1 MLIIP
6 DTNFLIY
13 LSKYKL
19 WDELERVYG
28 KYKLLILPE
37 VVYEL
42 DKLSK
47 KDKKGKNKEH
57 ALLALEFIK
66 KIEKKIKKRKGYA
79 DNSIIKTAYMLKKIN
94 KNFIIATMDRELMK
108 KLKKQNIKI
117 LTIRQKKY
125 LVEK

>member
-19 WDELERVYG
+19 WHNLEKEYG
-28 KYKLLILPE
+28 RYKLIVLPE
-37 VVYEL
+37 LVYEL

-47 KDKKGKNKEH
+47 RGKDKES
-57 ALLALEFIK
+57 ALLALELTSRITR
-66 KIEKKIKKRKGYA
+66 IRKRKGYGDKA
-79 DNSIIKTAYMLKKIN
+79 ILKIASMLKKN
-94 KNFIIATMDRELMK
+94 KKRFIIATMDKDLIK
-108 KLKKQNIKI
+108 KLKKQNMKI

-125 LVEK
+125 LREI